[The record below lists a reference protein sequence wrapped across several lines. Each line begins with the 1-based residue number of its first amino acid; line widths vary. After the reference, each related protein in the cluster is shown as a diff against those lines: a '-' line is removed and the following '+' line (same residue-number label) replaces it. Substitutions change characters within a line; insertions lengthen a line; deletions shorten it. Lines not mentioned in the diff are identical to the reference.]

1 MERFVF
7 SNEARALAMLD
18 HLKDAIRT
26 YGVVTRC
33 DVKQLYGITPN
44 RIDEDWGWSDLDN
57 ASIGS
62 GELEG
67 EVVLCLPKPFRI
79 A

>member
-7 SNEARALAMLD
+7 SNEGRALAMLD
-18 HLKDAIRT
+18 NLKDIINK
-26 YGVVTRC
+26 YGVATVSDAKT
-33 DVKQLYGITPN
+33 LYGIPAKETDKD
-44 RIDEDWGWSDLDN
+44 RGWINLDN

-67 EVVLCLPKPFRI
+67 EVVLCLPKPFPI